1 MGRLTGLFR
10 NRLFLLLIVTII
22 LLVIMGVSF
31 SNTDIF
37 KLARNMV
44 NVPLSLLQGFFST
57 MGQKV
62 EYFFSTFKEIK
73 TLKEENE
80 KLKIRVNELEKENR
94 ELIGFREKNEELRE
108 ALKLKSQFEDYE
120 IIGANVIAKDPG
132 NWFDVFTIDIGKKD
146 GIDVDY
152 PVITSTKGLVGRVI
166 SSDLTSSKV
175 ISIID
180 EDSVISCWLSKIG
193 GGHVIVKGDLTLKEE
208 GLCHMYN
215 IPANLDVAFDDVIET
230 SGLGG
235 IYPKGIL
242 VGRVKEIRQADS
254 ELDRYGIIEPEVN
267 LKKLQEVFVL
277 KKKDN
282 KG

>member
-1 MGRLTGLFR
+1 M
-10 NRLFLLLIVTII
+10 FL
-22 LLVIMGVSF
+22 SHYY
-31 SNTDIF
+31 
-37 KLARNMV
+37 R
-44 NVPLSLLQGFFST
+44 GFFST